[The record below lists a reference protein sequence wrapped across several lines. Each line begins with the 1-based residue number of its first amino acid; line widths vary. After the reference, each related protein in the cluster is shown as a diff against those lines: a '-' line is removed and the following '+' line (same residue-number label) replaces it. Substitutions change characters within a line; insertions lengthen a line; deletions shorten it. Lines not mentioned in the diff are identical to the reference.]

1 MNTGTEIIK
10 PFLVELEFYRNTIS
24 ELEGYRLPDEG
35 LIILTKDEH
44 SNLILKRD
52 EVLES
57 VDLKKTYLPSEL
69 LQEYTVDLNV
79 IFFLNNQLCQ
89 LLDECIFLDLYFPNE
104 NDWVRKYREI

>member
-24 ELEGYRLPDEG
+24 ELEAYRVPDEG

-44 SNLILKRD
+44 RNLILKRD

-69 LQEYTVDLNV
+69 LQKYAVDLNV

-89 LLDECIFLDLYFPNE
+89 LLEECIFLDFYFP
-104 NDWVRKYREI
+104 